1 VVLRYALLGLLASRP
16 MSGYELAKLFDGE
29 LHVLWSAKHS
39 QIYPE
44 LARLLDEGL
53 IRQSATGPRRRR
65 TYAITAAGRSAVRT
79 WLLDSEP
86 DRSVRQEAMLRVLFL
101 WLLEPGQAEAYL
113 RREEELH
120 RAQLAVLREV
130 QRIRPSGPA
139 QKAQHLARE
148 WGLRFEKA
156 LADWSAWARKRVA
169 DGYLQSPD

>member
-1 VVLRYALLGLLASRP
+1 
-16 MSGYELAKLFDGE
+16 
-29 LHVLWSAKHS
+29 
-39 QIYPE
+39 
-44 LARLLDEGL
+44 
-53 IRQSATGPRRRR
+53 RR
-65 TYAITAAGRSAVRT
+65 TYAITAAGRSAVRA
-79 WLLDSEP
+79 WLLESEP

-101 WLLEPGQAEAYL
+101 WLLEPEQAEAYL

-169 DGYLQSPD
+169 DGYLHSPD